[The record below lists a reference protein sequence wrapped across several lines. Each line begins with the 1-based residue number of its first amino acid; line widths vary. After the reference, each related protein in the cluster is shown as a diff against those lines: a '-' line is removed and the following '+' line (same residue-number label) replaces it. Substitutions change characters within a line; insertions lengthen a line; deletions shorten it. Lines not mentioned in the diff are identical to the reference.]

1 MGSRGPLP
9 RSVTASMPVGSAP
22 PPPPRWLPDGPS
34 EVWRELAAP
43 LHNAGRLWP
52 GNSDLFAAFCQTAFE
67 LRRLAGE
74 IDGASLTDRSGHG
87 PVCSGSLAAALKLR
101 GVLAVLA
108 TKLGL
113 DHRGAMDAP
122 PPADHPLTAFQQWQQ
137 RYPPRQG

>member
-1 MGSRGPLP
+1 
-9 RSVTASMPVGSAP
+9 
-22 PPPPRWLPDGPS
+22 LPDGPS

-52 GNSDLFAAFCQTAFE
+52 GNHELLAAYCQTAFE

-87 PVCSGSLAAALKLR
+87 PVVSGSVAAALKLR
-101 GVLAVLA
+101 AVLATLA

-122 PPADHPLTAFQQWQQ
+122 PPADQPLTAFQQWQQ

>member
-9 RSVTASMPVGSAP
+9 RSVTTSMPVGPAV
-22 PPPPRWLPDGPS
+22 PPPPRWLPDGPA
-34 EVWRELAAP
+34 EVWRELAPA
-43 LHNAGRLWP
+43 LHAAGRLWA
-52 GNSDLFAAFCQTAFE
+52 GNHELLANYAQCCFE
-67 LRRLAGE
+67 LRRLSAE
-74 IDGASLTDRSGHG
+74 IDGGPLTDRSGHG

-122 PPADHPLTAFQQWQQ
+122 PPADQPPSLLQQWQ
-137 RYPPRQG
+137 RRHPPRQG

>member
-1 MGSRGPLP
+1 MGSRGPIP
-9 RSVTASMPVGSAP
+9 RSATASMPVGPAV

-52 GNSDLFAAFCQTAFE
+52 GNHELLAAYCQTAFE

-87 PVCSGSLAAALKLR
+87 PVVSGSVAAALKLR
-101 GVLAVLA
+101 AVLATLA

-122 PPADHPLTAFQQWQQ
+122 PPADQPPSLLQQWQ
-137 RYPPRQG
+137 RRHPPRQG